1 MTADKRLNILFTNN
15 TLDIRGGSE
24 MVILDLAKEFRR
36 RGHFPVAFSMKL
48 GMIEKELKEACI
60 PVVSNLDA
68 LGNVPDIIH
77 GQHHLEAMAAMVY
90 FYNTP
95 AIYVCHGWFPWPE
108 VPPVFCNIKKYVAVG
123 ELTREYISTTCA
135 VKRDDIEIIP
145 NFVDLGKF
153 VVKEKINVAPLSAA
167 IFGNGVGRNSRLVEV
182 VAAACMKAGLKRLD
196 VFGHKSG
203 NPISN
208 PEEELKNYDI
218 VFSVGRCAIEAM
230 SMGCAVIISDE
241 SGVAEMIQPDNM
253 ERMFGKFGASS
264 LSKANLNADYIYGEI
279 LKFNAQGVRQVM
291 EWIRPKVDLCNA
303 ADRYESVYREAMNSQ
318 RADFLPVDGDGSP
331 YREDQRFKDV
341 AKYLTSI
348 SATIKG
354 FEAERHRMSKLVAE
368 LQARQH

>member
-1 MTADKRLNILFTNN
+1 MTAEGRLNILFTNN

-36 RGHFPVAFSMKL
+36 RGHFPVAYSTKL

-77 GQHHLEAMAAMVY
+77 GQHHLEAMAAMTY

-108 VPPVFCNIKKYVAVG
+108 TPPVFFNIKKYVAVG
-123 ELTREYISTTCA
+123 ELTREYVSTTCG
-135 VKRDDIEIIP
+135 VSRDDIDIIP

-153 VVKEKINVAPLSAA
+153 AIKQKINDAPKSAA
-167 IFGNGVGRNSRLVEV
+167 IFGNGVAKNSSLVEV
-182 VAAACMKAGLKRLD
+182 AAAACKKAGLTRLD
-196 VFGHKSG
+196 IFGIRSG
-203 NPISN
+203 NPIAN
-208 PEEELKNYDI
+208 PEVVLRNYDI

-230 SMGCAVIISDE
+230 SMGCAVIVSDE
-241 SGVAEMIQPDNM
+241 SGVAEMVRPENM

-264 LSKANLNADYIYGEI
+264 LSKYNLNVDYICGEI
-279 LKFNAQGVRQVM
+279 LKFKAQDVRQVS
-291 EWIRPKVDLCNA
+291 EWIRAKVDLFNA
-303 ADRYESVYREAMNSQ
+303 ADRYESVYREAMNSH
-318 RADFLPVDGDGSP
+318 RAECLAAEGEGRSH
-331 YREDQRFKDV
+331 RGDQRFKDV

-348 SATIKG
+348 SAKIKG
-354 FEAERHRMSKLVAE
+354 FEAEQYRMSKLVEE
-368 LQARQH
+368 LQARKH